1 MIMESENVS
10 KINLPVKEYR
20 AVTEQLWIIL
30 DMQDNRKQ
38 KNSNLKSFTFAL

>member
-1 MIMESENVS
+1 MIMESENVP
-10 KINLPVKEYR
+10 KVNLPVKEYR
-20 AVTEQLWIIL
+20 AVTKQLWIIL

>member
-1 MIMESENVS
+1 MIMESENVP

-38 KNSNLKSFTFAL
+38 SIPI